1 MSYEKLNL
9 KDGEKFSAE
18 HVSHIED
25 GIVQNALDLEGKQPV
40 GEYLT
45 PESTIPSGKIVEDEA
60 HRFTTDSEKVKWD
73 SKADGVHGHAMSDV
87 EGLQTALD
95 GKSDVGHTHD
105 DRYYTE
111 AEVDEALAGKS
122 DNGHG
127 HVISDV
133 DGLQGAL
140 DGKANSSHFH
150 EIDEVNGL
158 NEALANV
165 PSKVH
170 THEISDV
177 YGLESELTKINNKIG
192 SKADSV
198 HSHSMGEVTG
208 LQTALEGKSDT
219 DHNHDGVYSP
229 IGHNHDGVYSPV
241 SHNHDGVYAPLVH
254 THVSADITD
263 LESYVDGRIGVVA
276 GSALDNINGE
286 VI

>member
-1 MSYEKLNL
+1 MAYERLNL

-18 HVSHIED
+18 HVTHIED

-40 GEYLT
+40 GDYLT
-45 PESTIPSGKIVEDEA
+45 PDSTIPSEKIVEDGT
-60 HRFTTDSEKVKWD
+60 HRFTSDAEKAKWD
-73 SKADGVHGHAMSDV
+73 SKAEGTHGHSISDV
-87 EGLQTALD
+87 EGLQNALD
-95 GKSDVGHTHD
+95 NKSDNSHVHD

-111 AEVDEALAGKS
+111 SEIDEALTGKS

-133 DGLQGAL
+133 DGLQSAL

-158 NEALANV
+158 NDALANV

-170 THEISDV
+170 THEMSDV
-177 YGLESELTKINNKIG
+177 YGLENELTKINNKIG

-198 HSHSMGEVTG
+198 HNHTMGEVTG
-208 LQTALEGKSDT
+208 LQSALEGKSDT
-219 DHNHDGVYSP
+219 DHNHDGVYALSE
-229 IGHNHDGVYSPV
+229 
-241 SHNHDGVYAPLVH
+241 H

-263 LESYVDGRIGVVA
+263 LESFVDGRIGVVA
-276 GSALDNINGE
+276 GSALDEINGE